1 MSDVI
6 ELTKELKKE
15 LDELPLFIEYKR
27 VSELVS
33 SNEELQELHNEI
45 CRISKSE
52 DKEKH
57 TQLLNRYNSHPL
69 IVNLR
74 ELEVEVSE
82 YLSSISQII
91 NKRN

>member
-52 DKEKH
+52 DKDKH
-57 TQLLNRYNSHPL
+57 NQLLNKYNSHPL

-74 ELEVEVSE
+74 ELELEVSE

-91 NKRN
+91 NKRD